1 MNRPKVLRT
10 PGLGWLRS
18 PRRLGLI
25 LAALGLAAYFLLPAW
40 AAPPASNYDSL
51 RLYTE
56 ALFEVSQKYV
66 WPKNEEEL
74 IYGSLRG
81 MMNSLDPDSSFLT
94 AKEYQDYLQGP
105 QRSPAEAGVDL
116 IVKDGLVTTASVID
130 GGPASRAG
138 LKPGDH
144 IFKINGQMVRNLT
157 TQEATRRFQGAP
169 NTSFKLQVVR
179 NGEVK
184 PLDLTITL
192 EPLGVSTVTTRY
204 LENHVA
210 YIRIRY
216 FNNETPVELDSALN
230 NIKQYKPPVKG
241 IILDLRNNA
250 RGSMEEAV
258 RSASLFLGNQQILI
272 AKGRSP
278 KTEQSFT
285 GKDRD
290 LVFKTLPPLVV
301 LVDQGTARAAEI
313 MAAALRDQ
321 ARATLLGA
329 KTLGLCGL
337 TKAFP
342 LEDGSAL
349 VMTVA
354 QCYGPKGEKIQGKG
368 LEPEVPGQK
377 PQAAK
382 AQEKPLAQEKTPT
395 QEKAPAQVKSP
406 EQDPWVQQANDL
418 LTSGKPKPVA
428 PKEPAS

>member
-1 MNRPKVLRT
+1 M
-10 PGLGWLRS
+10 
-18 PRRLGLI
+18 I

-56 ALFEVSQKYV
+56 ALFEVSHKYV
-66 WPKNEEEL
+66 WPKEEEDL

-94 AKEYQDYLQGP
+94 AKEYQDYLLGP
-105 QRSPAEAGVDL
+105 PRPSAEAGVDL
-116 IVKDGLVTTASVID
+116 IVKDGLLTAASVID
-130 GGPASRAG
+130 GGAAARAG

-144 IFKINGQMVRNLT
+144 IIKINGQMVRNLT
-157 TQEATRRFQGAP
+157 TQEATRRSQGAP
-169 NTSFKLQVVR
+169 NTAVKLQVIR

-192 EPLGVSTVTTRY
+192 EPLGLSTVTTGY
-204 LENHVA
+204 LDNAVA

-216 FNNETPVELDSALN
+216 FNNETPGELDSALN
-230 NIKQYKPPVKG
+230 NIKQHKPPVKG

-258 RSASLFLGNQQILI
+258 RSASLFLGNQQILT
-272 AKGRSP
+272 AKGRST

-290 LVFKTLPPLVV
+290 LIFKTLPPMVV

-313 MAAALRDQ
+313 IAAALRDQ
-321 ARATLLGA
+321 GRATLLGV

-349 VMTVA
+349 MMTVA
-354 QCYGPKGEKIQGKG
+354 QCYSPKGDKIPGKG

-377 PQAAK
+377 PQAGT
-382 AQEKPLAQEKTPT
+382 EP
-395 QEKAPAQVKSP
+395 EKAPAQVKSP
-406 EQDPWVQQANDL
+406 EQDPWVQQAKDV
-418 LTSGKPKPVA
+418 LTSGKPKPA
-428 PKEPAS
+428 PQTGPAS

>member
-1 MNRPKVLRT
+1 LKT

-18 PRRLGLI
+18 SRRLGLI
-25 LAALGLAAYFLLPAW
+25 VLALVAAAYFLLPAF
-40 AAPPASNYDSL
+40 AAPPASNYDAL

-56 ALFEVSQKYV
+56 ALFEVSQKFV

-74 IYGSLRG
+74 MSGSLRG

-94 AKEYQDYLQGP
+94 AKEYQNYLQGV
-105 QRSPAEAGVDL
+105 QRAPAEAGMDL
-116 IVKDGLVTTASVID
+116 IVKDGLLTAASVID
-130 GGPASRAG
+130 GGPAARAG
-138 LKPGDH
+138 LKPDDH
-144 IFKINGQMVRNLT
+144 IIKIDGQMVRNLT
-157 TQEATRRFQGAP
+157 TQEAARRFQGAAG
-169 NTSFKLQVVR
+169 TAFKLHLIR

-184 PLDLTITL
+184 PLDLTVTL
-192 EPLGVSTVTTRY
+192 EPLGVTTVTTRY
-204 LENHVA
+204 LDTVA
-210 YIRIRY
+210 YVRIRY
-216 FNNETPVELDSALN
+216 FNEETPVELAKVLD
-230 NIKQYKPPVKG
+230 NIKQHKPAVKG

-258 RSASLFLGNQQILI
+258 RSASLFLGNQPILI

-278 KTEQSFT
+278 KTEQSYS

-290 LVFKTLPPLVV
+290 QVFKTLPPMVV

-313 MAAALRDQ
+313 VAAALRDQ

-354 QCYGPKGEKIQGKG
+354 QCYSPKGVKIPGKG

-377 PQAAK
+377 LSAAK
-382 AQEKPLAQEKTPT
+382 AQEKAPAPEKTP
-395 QEKAPAQVKSP
+395 APVVTP
-406 EQDPWVQQANDL
+406 ELDPWVLQAKDL
-418 LTSGKPKPVA
+418 LISGKPKPAA

>member
-1 MNRPKVLRT
+1 M
-10 PGLGWLRS
+10 
-18 PRRLGLI
+18 
-25 LAALGLAAYFLLPAW
+25 AALGLAAYFLLPAW
-40 AAPPASNYDSL
+40 AAPTAANYDSL

-66 WPKNEEEL
+66 WPKNEEDL

-116 IVKDGLVTTASVID
+116 IVKDGLLTAASVID
-130 GGPASRAG
+130 GGPAARAG
-138 LKPGDH
+138 LKPNDH
-144 IFKINGQMVRNLT
+144 IIKINGQMVRNLT

-169 NTSFKLQVVR
+169 NTTFKLQVIR

-192 EPLGVSTVTTRY
+192 EPLGMNTVTAVY
-204 LENHVA
+204 LDNTAA
-210 YIRIRY
+210 YVRIRY
-216 FNNETPVELDSALN
+216 FNNETPVELATALN
-230 NIKQYKPPVKG
+230 NIKQHQPPVKG

-258 RSASLFLGNQQILI
+258 RSASLFLGNQQILL

-290 LVFKTLPPLVV
+290 LVFKTLPPIVV

-321 ARATLLGA
+321 ARATLLGD

-354 QCYGPKGEKIQGKG
+354 QCYSPKGDKIQGKG

-382 AQEKPLAQEKTPT
+382 APEKKPAPEKTP
-395 QEKAPAQVKSP
+395 APVTSP
-406 EQDPWVQQANDL
+406 EQDPWVQQAKEL
-418 LTSGKPKPVA
+418 LTSGQPKPVA
-428 PKEPAS
+428 PKKPAS

>member
-1 MNRPKVLRT
+1 LVFV
-10 PGLGWLRS
+10 
-18 PRRLGLI
+18 
-25 LAALGLAAYFLLPAW
+25 ALGLAAYFLLPAW

-66 WPKNEEEL
+66 WPKNEEDL

-81 MMNSLDPDSSFLT
+81 MMNSLDPDSSFLS
-94 AKEYQDYLQGP
+94 AKEYQNYLQGQP
-105 QRSPAEAGVDL
+105 RPAAEAGLEL
-116 IVKDGLVTTASVID
+116 IVKDGMLTAASVID
-130 GGPASRAG
+130 GGPAARAG

-144 IFKINGQMVRNLT
+144 LIKINGQMVRNLT
-157 TQEATRRFQGAP
+157 TQEAARRFQGAP
-169 NTSFKLQVVR
+169 NTAFKVQVIR
-179 NGEVK
+179 NGEIK
-184 PLDLTITL
+184 PLDMTITL
-192 EPLGVSTVTTRY
+192 EPLGVSTVTTGY
-204 LENHVA
+204 LDNAVA
-210 YIRIRY
+210 YLRIRY
-216 FNNETPVELDSALN
+216 FNEETPVELATALN
-230 NIKQYKPPVKG
+230 NIKQHQPPIKG

-250 RGSMEEAV
+250 RGSMEDAV
-258 RSASLFLGNQQILI
+258 RSASLFLGNQQILL
-272 AKGRSP
+272 AKGRST

-290 LVFKTLPPLVV
+290 LVFKTLPPMVV

-313 MAAALRDQ
+313 IAAALRDQ
-321 ARATLLGA
+321 ARATLLGD

-354 QCYGPKGEKIQGKG
+354 QCYAPKGAKIQGKG

-382 AQEKPLAQEKTPT
+382 EGQMPQAAKDQG
-395 QEKAPAQVKSP
+395 KAPARVMTP
-406 EQDPWVQQANDL
+406 EQDPWVQQAKDL
-418 LTSGKPKPVA
+418 LISGKPKPVA
-428 PKEPAS
+428 QNQPAS

>member
-1 MNRPKVLRT
+1 M
-10 PGLGWLRS
+10 
-18 PRRLGLI
+18 
-25 LAALGLAAYFLLPAW
+25 ALSVAAYFLLPAW
-40 AAPPASNYDSL
+40 AAPSASNYDSL

-56 ALFEVSQKYV
+56 ALFEVSQKFVY
-66 WPKNEEEL
+66 PKNEDDL
-74 IYGSLRG
+74 MYGSLRG

-94 AKEYQDYLQGP
+94 AKEYQNYLQGV
-105 QRSPAEAGVDL
+105 QRTPAEAGMDL
-116 IVKDGLVTTASVID
+116 IVKDGLLTAVSVID
-130 GGPASRAG
+130 GSPAARTG
-138 LKPGDH
+138 LKPDDH
-144 IFKINGQMVRNLT
+144 IIKIDGQMVRNLT
-157 TQEATRRFQGAP
+157 TQEAARRFQGAP
-169 NTSFKLQVVR
+169 GATFKLQVIR

-192 EPLGVSTVTTRY
+192 EPLGASTVTTAY
-204 LENHVA
+204 LDNAVA
-210 YIRIRY
+210 YLRIRY
-216 FNNETPVELDSALN
+216 FNDETPAGLAKVLK
-230 NIKQYKPPVKG
+230 NIKQHQPPVKG

-258 RSASLFLGNQQILI
+258 RSASLLLGNQQIVL
-272 AKGRSP
+272 AKGRSA
-278 KTEQSFT
+278 KNEQSFS

-290 LVFKTLPPLVV
+290 LVFKTLPPIVV

-349 VMTVA
+349 VITVA
-354 QCYGPKGEKIQGKG
+354 QCYSPKGVKIPGKG

-377 PQAAK
+377 LSAAK
-382 AQEKPLAQEKTPT
+382 AQEK
-395 QEKAPAQVKSP
+395 APAPVVSP
-406 EQDPWVQQANDL
+406 EQDPWVLQAKDL
-418 LTSGKPKPVA
+418 LISGKPKPVA

>member
-1 MNRPKVLRT
+1 MVL
-10 PGLGWLRS
+10 LS
-18 PRRLGLI
+18 
-25 LAALGLAAYFLLPAW
+25 LGLAGYFLLPAW
-40 AAPPASNYDSL
+40 AAPPADNYDSL

-74 IYGSLRG
+74 ISGSLRG

-105 QRSPAEAGVDL
+105 QRAPAEAGMDL
-116 IVKDGLVTTASVID
+116 IVKDGMVTAASVID
-130 GGPASRAG
+130 DGPAARAG
-138 LKPGDH
+138 MKPGDH
-144 IFKINGQMVRNLT
+144 IFKMDGQMVRNLT
-157 TQEATRRFQGAP
+157 TQEAARRFQGAA
-169 NTSFKLQVVR
+169 NTSLKLQVFR
-179 NGEVK
+179 NGEIK

-192 EPLGVSTVTTRY
+192 EPLGGSTVTTRY
-204 LENHVA
+204 LENQVA

-216 FNNETPVELDSALN
+216 FNSETPVELDTALN
-230 NIKQYKPPVKG
+230 NIKQHKPPVKG

-258 RSASLFLGNQQILI
+258 RSASLFLGNQQILM

-278 KTEQSFT
+278 TTEQSFT

-290 LVFKTLPPLVV
+290 LVFKTMPPLVV
-301 LVDQGTARAAEI
+301 LVDEGTARAAEI

-321 ARATLLGA
+321 ARATLLGV

-342 LEDGSAL
+342 LDDGSAL

-382 AQEKPLAQEKTPT
+382 AQEKAPAP
-395 QEKAPAQVKSP
+395 EKAPPQVKSP

-418 LTSGKPKPVA
+418 LTSGKPKSVA
-428 PKEPAS
+428 PKGPAS

>member
-1 MNRPKVLRT
+1 
-10 PGLGWLRS
+10 
-18 PRRLGLI
+18 LI
-25 LAALGLAAYFLLPAW
+25 LLALGLAAYFLLPAW

-74 IYGSLRG
+74 MYGSLRG

-94 AKEYQDYLQGP
+94 AKEYLNYLQGVK
-105 QRSPAEAGVDL
+105 SAPAEAGMDL
-116 IVKDGLVTTASVID
+116 IVKDGLLTAVSVID
-130 GGPASRAG
+130 GGPAARAG
-138 LKPGDH
+138 LKPDDH
-144 IFKINGQMVRNLT
+144 IIKIDGQMVRNLT
-157 TQEATRRFQGAP
+157 TQEAARRFQGAP
-169 NTSFKLQVVR
+169 GTAFKLQLIR
-179 NGEVK
+179 SGEVK
-184 PLDLTITL
+184 PLDLTVTL
-192 EPLGVSTVTTRY
+192 EPLGGNTVTTRY
-204 LENHVA
+204 LDNAVA
-210 YIRIRY
+210 YVRIRY
-216 FNNETPVELDSALN
+216 FNDETPVELAKVLN
-230 NIKQYKPPVKG
+230 NIKQHNPAVKG

-278 KTEQSFT
+278 KTEQSYT

-290 LVFKTLPPLVV
+290 QVFKTLPPMVV

-313 MAAALRDQ
+313 VAAALRDQ

-354 QCYGPKGEKIQGKG
+354 QCYSPKGAKIPGKG

-377 PQAAK
+377 LSADKTQAKVPAPQ
-382 AQEKPLAQEKTPT
+382 
-395 QEKAPAQVKSP
+395 KAPAPVVSP
-406 EQDPWVQQANDL
+406 EQDPWVLQAKDL
-418 LTSGKPKPVA
+418 LISGKPQPVA